1 MAVWEIWG
9 NMRKHPRSLCAR
21 FVAAMSV
28 SAILVAALLAMSQPM
43 ANAESSEPKASREGE
58 TCGETQLNDGD
69 RKTLMEATVLI
80 HREKGDTNQPSP
92 AWKAFQKY
100 KKFGAS
106 AKDEIITLIAKAA
119 PAGRLYGVIL
129 LKEFDAKGAS
139 KELDKMKADKT
150 AVMYFHGCSGETS
163 TVGALAQ
170 RIANGEELVKL
181 K

>member
-1 MAVWEIWG
+1 MA
-9 NMRKHPRSLCAR
+9 M
-21 FVAAMSV
+21 
-28 SAILVAALLAMSQPM
+28 SAILVAGLLIMGQPM

-106 AKDEIITLIAKAA
+106 AKDEIMTLIAKAA
-119 PAGRLYGVIL
+119 PAGRLYGAIL
-129 LKEFDAKGAS
+129 LKQFDAKGAS
-139 KELDKMKADKT
+139 DALAKMQSDKT
-150 AVMYFHGCSGETS
+150 AVMYFRGCSGESS
-163 TVGALAQ
+163 TVSALAQ
-170 RIANGEELVKL
+170 RIAGGEELVQL